1 MAYDV
6 SYGSFDFP
14 PNPDIAGLLAQ
25 AAAETDPV
33 IQAQLYQQAY
43 RFTAPLTNQ
52 EKTLFAYMQDDYIE
66 NNPGLVGN
74 RETSYVG
81 PSTLDDLTE

>member
-25 AAAETDPV
+25 AVAETDPV

-52 EKTLFAYMQDDYIE
+52 EKTLFAYMEDDYIE